1 MVTLAEQLVRALAA
15 QGRTLAVAESCT
27 GGLVGSLLTDVPGS
41 SRVFPGGVVAYAN
54 APKRQVL
61 GVSPAVLTEHGAV
74 SGEVAT
80 AMAEGVCR
88 LLDAD
93 FGIGITGITG
103 PTGGSEAKPV
113 GTVFIACAGPAGVT
127 VERHEWTGDREHNKH
142 KSAMAAL
149 TLVLG
154 RLEEV

>member
-1 MVTLAEQLVRALAA
+1 MVTLAEELVRLLAA

-61 GVSPAVLTEHGAV
+61 GVPPTVLAEHGAV

-80 AMAEGVCR
+80 AMAQGVCR
-88 LLDAD
+88 LLDSD
-93 FGIGITGITG
+93 FGLGITGITG
-103 PTGGSEAKPV
+103 PTGGSEDKPI

-127 VERHEWTGDREHNKH
+127 VERHEWTGDREHNKQ

-154 RLEEV
+154 RLEEA